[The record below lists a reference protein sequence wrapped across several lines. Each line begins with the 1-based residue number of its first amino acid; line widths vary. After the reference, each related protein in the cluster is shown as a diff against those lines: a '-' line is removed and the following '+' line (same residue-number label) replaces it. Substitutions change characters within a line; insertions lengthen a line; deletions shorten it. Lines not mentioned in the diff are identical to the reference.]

1 MGGAA
6 LAGAAVLSAGLAAPA
21 IAGAAPTYPASATI
35 TSAGPTIF
43 SAPVTD
49 QPVANLVVK
58 EVVAGGVPTGYVCV
72 TPSQGSFVASSA
84 TETPTVTA
92 TGGIAVS
99 TPAISGSSIS
109 FQVTTASTAGPGSIT
124 IANLHAT
131 TGGPGR
137 ATVSM
142 TDGLASACATAGG
155 NTLTSTTS
163 AFAVE
168 TSTQNTYGTNPSDTT
183 AIEYGAKFAC
193 TGTTGT
199 VAHTAVLATSAQPYD
214 ALSAATL
221 EGALGAGLLITSP
234 TGLDAATATALR
246 NDGVTTVYV
255 VGGPLAVSP
264 PVMSTLQG
272 TDATQCQNGVPATTG
287 AKIKVVGPIYGQTA
301 DATASAIDAQANT
314 IAPFTTSQPAINLSA
329 VTATTYNDT
338 TGNASPT
345 GSAAA
350 AGRTAVLVSDTD
362 FQDSMTASGM
372 AYATHLPIVLT
383 PGASLGTD
391 ATTTLKALG
400 TTQVIVLGGQLAIQP
415 AVVTT
420 LQAMGMTV
428 VRIAGQDGTDTAGML
443 ARFEDAQAA
452 NAGLGWVPTPAG
464 SALLAQG
471 ASANDA
477 LGAAAISGMDKASI
491 YLTEGPTKGLGGY
504 SLKVLADA
512 GSATGLGSAATPA
525 PIYALQVLGGP
536 LAVPQGQIAVA
547 LLALGGAAS

>member
-6 LAGAAVLSAGLAAPA
+6 LAGAALLSAGLAVPA

-43 SAPVTD
+43 SAPATD
-49 QPVANLVVK
+49 QPVANLTIN

-92 TGGIAVS
+92 TGGIAVA

-109 FQVTTASTAGPGSIT
+109 FNVTAASTTTAGTIT

-137 ATVSM
+137 ATVTV
-142 TDGLASACATAGG
+142 TDGLASACAAAGG
-155 NTLTSTTS
+155 NTLTSTAS

-168 TSTQNTYGTNPSDTT
+168 TSTQTTYGTNPSDTT

-199 VAHTAVLATSAQPYD
+199 VAHVAVLATSAQPYD

-221 EGALGAGLLITSP
+221 EGALGAGLLVTSP
-234 TGLDAATATALR
+234 TSLDASTATALR
-246 NDGVTTVYV
+246 TDGVTTVYV
-255 VGGPLAVSP
+255 VGGPLAVSQADI
-264 PVMSTLQG
+264 TALQA
-272 TDATQCQNGVPATTG
+272 TDATQCENGVPATTG
-287 AKIKVVGPIYGQTA
+287 SKIKVVGPIYGQTA
-301 DATASAIDAQANT
+301 DATAAAIDTQANT
-314 IAPFTTSQPAINLSA
+314 IASFTSTQPAINLSA
-329 VTATTYNDT
+329 VTTSTYNDT

-391 ATTTLKALG
+391 ATTALTNLG
-400 TTQVIVLGGQLAIQP
+400 ITQVIVLGGQLAIQP

-428 VRIAGQDGTDTAGML
+428 VRIAGLDGTDTAGML

-452 NAGLGWVPTPAG
+452 NTGLAWVPTPAG

-477 LGAAAISGMDKASI
+477 LGAAAISGTGKASI
-491 YLTEGPTKGLGGY
+491 YLTKSPTLGLGTY
-504 SLKVLADA
+504 TPKVLFDA
-512 GSATGLGSAATPA
+512 GSAIGLGSTTTPA
-525 PIYALQVLGGP
+525 PIYSLQVLGGP
-536 LAVPQGQIAVA
+536 LAVPQAQVTAA
-547 LLALGGAAS
+547 LAALGGAAS